1 MKGLL
6 LSAEE
11 FCPISPITFIRST
24 QNLGKIKQFRR
35 SVRDVLKPEHNDH
48 FLLRWLRGNFLP
60 IVSYL
65 MFHRSMRLVEVS
77 FFAVVWA
84 YCWNMALPVRVS
96 TLGLEEVKGL
106 FLMFLEASLL
116 VIPFVGLDVWGLL
129 HAVTRTDII
138 RMVLLHLENYLSLAS
153 KQAQTHGAN
162 ALKVTVLFDLEG
174 FNMRQYAW
182 KPAAELVFSLLQI
195 YEANYPEIL
204 KICFIVNAPKVFSLA
219 FNVIKKFMDEYTLS
233 KIRIYGSDAKKWQ
246 AQVLTV
252 IDKDQLPQH
261 YGGSMVDENGDPKC
275 SSIVK
280 PGGKVSKKFYARNVL
295 NESKKEYTK
304 VTVKTGEKH
313 CVDLLCADGD
323 SVLKWEFGVDS
334 HDIKFS
340 IKRRDQDGNESIVHD
355 PKKVSEGPMEVGVL
369 SCSGPATY
377 TIIFDNK
384 GSFLRN
390 KKVYYDIIMT
400 MPERDLN
407 MSDDP
412 EDLVP
417 SGASMVTATP

>member
-1 MKGLL
+1 MAPVSNTVVGIDDDQRFALMK
-6 LSAEE
+6 
-11 FCPISPITFIRST
+11 
-24 QNLGKIKQFRR
+24 FRR

-48 FLLRWLRGNFLP
+48 FLLRWLRARQWNPDAAEKMLRDSMKWREKWGVDTTLASWQAPAVLEQHFPSGTTGFDKEGSP
-60 IVSYL
+60 I
-65 MFHRSMRLVEVS
+65 
-77 FFAVVWA
+77 
-84 YCWNMALPVRVS
+84 
-96 TLGLEEVKGL
+96 
-106 FLMFLEASLL
+106 L